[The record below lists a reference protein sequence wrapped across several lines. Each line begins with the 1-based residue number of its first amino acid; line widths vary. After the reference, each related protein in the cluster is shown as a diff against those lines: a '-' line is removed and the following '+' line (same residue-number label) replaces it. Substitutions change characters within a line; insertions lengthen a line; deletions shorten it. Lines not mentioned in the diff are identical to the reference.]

1 MFARKLESSYV
12 VVTTTNTRRF
22 RVNNVSYTVR
32 TVDGVEVYDP
42 PLPESTKGWFERS
55 REDIRKG
62 NFPKIGKC
70 DTTFHKNRQTI
81 REQFQ
86 DDLPWLNRFSK
97 EYRKQTG
104 RELNPN
110 SVWLG
115 QVADSPFDAKGVI
128 EPSMG
133 QGDVDKLV
141 HRKLDQMKREAD
153 APPVRLAE
161 DLVQGKMR
169 EYREKGDSSPAD
181 ELRHK
186 VIEKHGQKI

>member
-1 MFARKLESSYV
+1 V
-12 VVTTTNTRRF
+12 PTTRYIK
-22 RVNNVSYTVR
+22 VNGVSYKQT
-32 TVDGVEVYDP
+32 TINGVETYDP
-42 PLPESTKGWFERS
+42 PLPERVRGWFDRS
-55 REDIRKG
+55 RKDMRDGRPCKV
-62 NFPKIGKC
+62 GKC
-70 DTTFHKNRQTI
+70 DTKFHQGRKTI
-81 REQFQ
+81 GEQFQ
-86 DDLPWLNRFSK
+86 DDQPWLRRFSK
-97 EYRKQTG
+97 EYKKQTG
-104 RELNPN
+104 RDLNPD

-161 DLVQGKMR
+161 DLIQEKVEHYRSQG
-169 EYREKGDSSPAD
+169 DTSPID

-186 VIEKHGQKI
+186 VVEKHGQKI